1 MRARIP
7 AGIDLEDRLV
17 YGLSPARLGYVTGLL
32 VAAIWFWRQALPVP
46 ARLLPVALLLS
57 AAAAV
62 GWLRYEGRNLDSW
75 AEDVVRHMVRRYRLE
90 FVPVRRGR
98 PRKSLAE
105 VAPQVLVQAP
115 QEVAVFVLAA
125 VEPP

>member
-90 FVPVRRGR
+90 FVPVRLGR